1 MPRVIH
7 FEIAL
12 KDPEGTGKFYS
23 DVFGWKVNKW
33 PGPVDYWLV
42 TTGDKEPGI
51 DGGILKAGDAVAPI
65 VNTIG
70 VENIDAMMEKVKASG
85 GSIVTPKNAI
95 PTVGW
100 FCYAKDPEGV
110 PFGMMQSDENAK

>member
-12 KDPEGTGKFYS
+12 NDPDKTGKFYA
-23 DVFGWKVNKW
+23 DVFGWKVSKW

-42 TTGDKEPGI
+42 TTGDNEPGI
-51 DGGILKAGDAVAPI
+51 DGGILKASEATKPV

-70 VENIDAMMEKVKASG
+70 VENIDAMIEKVKASG
-85 GSIVTPKNAI
+85 GSIETPKHAI
-95 PTVGW
+95 PTVG
-100 FCYAKDPEGV
+100 
-110 PFGMMQSDENAK
+110 

>member
-1 MPRVIH
+1 MISRLFPVSL
-7 FEIAL
+7 FTLATL
-12 KDPEGTGKFYS
+12 ACTG
-23 DVFGWKVNKW
+23 VFAQS
-33 PGPVDYWLV
+33 P
-42 TTGDKEPGI
+42 T
-51 DGGILKAGDAVAPI
+51 AF
-65 VNTIG
+65 G

>member
-1 MPRVIH
+1 MSRVIH

-12 KDPEGTGKFYS
+12 KDPERTGKFYA
-23 DVFGWKVNKW
+23 DCFGWSVNKW
-33 PGPVDYWLV
+33 PGPIEYWLV
-42 TTGDKEPGI
+42 STGDKEPGI
-51 DGGILKAGDAVAPI
+51 DGGMMKPDGALAPV

-70 VENIDAMMEKVKASG
+70 VENLDAMMAKVKASG
-85 GSIVTPKNAI
+85 GSIATPKTAI

-100 FCYAKDPEGV
+100 FCYAKDPEGI